1 MNIIETRLVS
11 VDGSTQKTAL
21 TLFVNGSYKKHTLL
35 DFSKDKN
42 IVSRFESMSKG
53 IWNILNEFKPNI
65 IYIEETYSAKNA
77 QTTKILTRLQG
88 VVYAWC
94 LNNNCDF
101 NTITPTS
108 WRKQLLFKQGK
119 SVKREQLKQQSI
131 DYILKKFNLDV
142 TDDEA
147 DSICIGDAVIKMF
160 SKEK

>member
-21 TLFVNGSYKKHTLL
+21 TLFVDGGYKKHALL

-101 NTITPTS
+101 NTITPAS

>member
-1 MNIIETRLVS
+1 MNKIETRLVS
-11 VDGSTQKTAL
+11 IDGSTQKTAL
-21 TLFVNGSYKKHTLL
+21 TLFFNGEYKKHTLL

-42 IVSRFESMSKG
+42 IISRFESMSKG

-94 LNNNCDF
+94 LCNHCEF
-101 NTITPTS
+101 NTITPAS
-108 WRKQLLFKQGK
+108 WRKQLSFKQGK
-119 SVKREQLKQQSI
+119 GTKREQLKEQSI
-131 DYILKKFNLDV
+131 KYVLDKYNMKV

-160 SKEK
+160 I